1 MLLQKQRTLRQL
13 IVSNIS
19 KKNLLQESFKRKY
32 TDVNYIKTS
41 MTQLKPEE
49 GFSLQITGY
58 NQYGFSINQNITALG
73 PIIIFPKTIFSWNV
87 GDLDEVNEKSLLLFK
102 MIEPK
107 LGNKNISRMT
117 D

>member
-1 MLLQKQRTLRQL
+1 MLVHTQRTLRQL
-13 IVSNIS
+13 IVSNTL
-19 KKNLLQESFKRKY
+19 KKNLIQEQFKRKY
-32 TDVNYIKTS
+32 TDVNYVKTS

-87 GDLDEVNEKSLLLFK
+87 GDLAEIDEKSLLLFK
-102 MIEPK
+102 MIEPR
-107 LGNKNISRMT
+107 LGNLN
-117 D
+117 

>member
-1 MLLQKQRTLRQL
+1 MLVHAQRTLRQL
-13 IVSNIS
+13 VVFNML
-19 KKNLLQESFKRKY
+19 KKTLIQEPFKRKY

-87 GDLDEVNEKSLLLFK
+87 GDLAEVNEKSLLLFK

-107 LGNKNISRMT
+107 LGNL
-117 D
+117 